1 MAAKSLKSRPMDPK
15 RIREIR
21 QGLRVTQEDFAH
33 MVGVTFSTVNRWENG
48 KSKPNRIAQRILIGL
63 EKKVKR

>member
-1 MAAKSLKSRPMDPK
+1 MAIKSMNNKVMDPK
-15 RIREIR
+15 RIQEIR
-21 QGLRVTQEDFAH
+21 RRLRVTQEDFAH

-48 KSKPNRIAQRILIGL
+48 KSKPNRIAQRILVGL